1 MRVRLLDLPDYA
13 RALAGLPEGA
23 LDLGPCA
30 LPEALPVIRRHRPA
44 GRFLGVLAE
53 SGGAVVGALPLVET
67 AGGRLLRPLTAGL
80 ACQLDLAVAP
90 GWEARVV
97 RALVATLRADTRAW
111 ALDLPDLR
119 RGTAL
124 HDALLRRRTWNV
136 AAHVCP
142 WMPLAPDL
150 DRALGRKRRHEL
162 RRKARRL
169 AEHGEVRHLVVDAER
184 PERLPEM
191 LDRAFA
197 LHARRHA
204 GRMSAAALARPGDRA
219 RLRALMALWVP
230 RGRALLSLLF
240 VGDRLATFFLGAVRG
255 ATFVAVLT
263 AFDEAFAAAGPS
275 HVHIHRLARH
285 LADRGFAALDFS
297 KGAFAYKRRW
307 AREAYH
313 LDHAVVALR
322 GGTVAELAAGPALTL
337 RDIGRTTGLNA
348 RLRPVVER
356 LRPR

>member
-1 MRVRLLDLPDYA
+1 MRVRVLDLPDYA
-13 RALAGLPEGA
+13 AALARADGLE
-23 LDLGPCA
+23 LGPCA
-30 LPEALPVIRRHRPA
+30 LPEALAVLRRHRPE
-44 GRFLGVLAE
+44 GRFLGLLAE
-53 SGGAVVGALPLVET
+53 SGGAAVGALPLVET
-67 AGGRLLRPLTAGL
+67 AGGRVLRPLSAGL
-80 ACQLDLAVAP
+80 SCQLDLAVVP
-90 GWEARVV
+90 GREARVV
-97 RALVATLRADTRAW
+97 PAFVAAVRAETRAW
-111 ALDLPDLR
+111 ALDLPDVR

-124 HDALLRRRTWNV
+124 HDALLRGRTWNV

-142 WMPLAPDL
+142 WMPLSPDL
-150 DRALGRKRRHEL
+150 DRQLGRKRRHEL

-169 AEHGEVRHLVVDAER
+169 AEHGEVRHLVVAAER
-184 PERLPEM
+184 VGLLPEM

-204 GRMSAAALARPGDRA
+204 GRMSAAALADPERRE
-219 RLRALMALWVP
+219 RLRELMALWVP
-230 RGRALLSLLF
+230 RGRALLSLLL

-263 AFDEAFAAAGPS
+263 AFDEAFAAAGPG
-275 HVHIHRLARH
+275 HVHIHRLALH
-285 LADRGFAALDFS
+285 LAGRGFRVLDFS

-322 GGTVAELAAGPALTL
+322 GGIVAELSAGPVLTL
-337 RDIGRTTGLNA
+337 RDIGRTTGVNE

-356 LRPR
+356 LRLG